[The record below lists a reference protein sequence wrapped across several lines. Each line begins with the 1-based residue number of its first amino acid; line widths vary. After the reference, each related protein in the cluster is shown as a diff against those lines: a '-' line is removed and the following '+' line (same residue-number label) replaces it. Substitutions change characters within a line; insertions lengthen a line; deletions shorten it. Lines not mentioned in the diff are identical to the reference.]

1 MSKIVTVS
9 NNAQIMTRIAKG
21 WKPNLYLTNMGIAYF
36 QQMPYVAR
44 TLFPI
49 VPVPLQSSYYYKFD
63 RADLARIQV
72 HDKPQFGKV
81 APAQMGQTD
90 DSYATKVKQI
100 IVGLDQINNLNF
112 QRTNAAGVADPRR
125 ARTQFVSEQTN
136 IYLDYVF
143 AQKYFK
149 AGVWSNQLTGVASAP
164 AAGQFLQ
171 FNDAASDPIGV
182 ISGVITDMKRRIR
195 RKPNKI
201 GLGTLVYD
209 EFKKHPDLLER
220 VKYTGTTANPAKVN
234 EQVLAQLFEVEQV
247 VVLEST
253 YNAAGDGENE
263 NMQFICDPKG
273 ILICYAPPAA
283 AIDVPSAGYIFAWD
297 MLGDGNWLAVD
308 QFEGEGGTHSDYI
321 EGLISVDMK
330 IVANDCGT
338 YLANA
343 VQ

>member
-1 MSKIVTVS
+1 MSKLGNVS
-9 NNAQIMTRIAKG
+9 SNAQIMARIAKG

-36 QQMPYVAR
+36 QQMPFVAR

-49 VPVPLQSSYYYKFD
+49 VPVPLQSSYYYKFS

-72 HDKPQFGKV
+72 YDKPQFGKV

-112 QRTNAAGVADPRR
+112 QRTNAPGVADPRR
-125 ARTQFVSEQTN
+125 ARTQFVSEQMN

-149 AGVWSNQLTGVASAP
+149 AGVWANQLTGVASNP
-164 AAGQFLQ
+164 TSGQFLQ
-171 FNDAASDPIGV
+171 FNDAASDPIAV
-182 ISGVITDMKRRIR
+182 INNVITDMKRRTR

-201 GLGTLVYD
+201 ALGALVYD
-209 EFKKHPDLLER
+209 ALKIHPDVLER

-234 EQVLAQLFEVEQV
+234 EQVLAQLFEVDQV

-253 YNAAGDGENE
+253 YNAAGDGETE

-273 ILICYAPPAA
+273 ILVCYAPPAPS
-283 AIDVPSAGYIFAWD
+283 IDVPSAGYIFAWD
-297 MLGDGNWLAVD
+297 MLGDGNWMAID
-308 QFEGEGGTHSDYI
+308 QFEGEGGTHTDYI

-343 VQ
+343 VA